1 VSSSGAAGHLGLA
14 MCLRDGARQHI
25 SAGWLRAGADGAR
38 QLDGGADGR
47 KEGLRVGVWGRGETG
62 RRGAGT
68 PPRLGLQWRLQRGT
82 RRRRQREQRRRR
94 PGRSGEH
101 ERRSSSGALQKLAL
115 S

>member
-14 MCLRDGARQHI
+14 MCLRDDARRHI
-25 SAGWLRAGADGAR
+25 SAGWLRVGANRAR

-47 KEGLRVGVWGRGETG
+47 KEGLRVGGVGREGAR
-62 RRGAGT
+62 RRGVGT

-82 RRRRQREQRRRR
+82 RRRRRREQRRRR
-94 PGRSGEH
+94 PGEH